1 MRLNTWRYRLTR
13 DPQDAL
19 RQRLR
24 ELAAVRVRFGYR
36 RLMVLLRREGWRV
49 NAKRV
54 YRLYGQEGLEV
65 RTKPRPLV
73 SDLDG
78 ARPFH
83 ARITGT
89 RRRSFAHW
97 CEGRGGLSDVL
108 RHRPAPQA
116 ITVDNGSSADQLT
129 GPQQRAHP
137 DGLISRVRTR
147 SSVSVP

>member
-1 MRLNTWRYRLTR
+1 MTTEVVWGSLAIDDWRFSCVEKAGASMRST
-13 DPQDAL
+13 
-19 RQRLR
+19 
-24 ELAAVRVRFGYR
+24 
-36 RLMVLLRREGWRV
+36 
-49 NAKRV
+49 
-54 YRLYGQEGLEV
+54 YRLYGQEVLEV
-65 RTKPRPLV
+65 RTRPRPLV